1 MHLLLFPVQE
11 REISKGLEGGAAA
24 ARGDTLLLL
33 TMAERSKRSKV
44 CLHFTRANAD
54 NTHWHKYKKRLHV

>member
-1 MHLLLFPVQE
+1 MEQLLQE
-11 REISKGLEGGAAA
+11 VTHRK
-24 ARGDTLLLL
+24 TLLLL

-54 NTHWHKYKKRLHV
+54 NTHWHKYKKDFSVYSEKLQLNKGEKY

>member
-24 ARGDTLLLL
+24 ARGDTQEDI
-33 TMAERSKRSKV
+33 AYI
-44 CLHFTRANAD
+44 D
-54 NTHWHKYKKRLHV
+54 NGREK